1 MLFMSLSNFNEKLL
15 SCKELALTLALFYL
29 PGIIMPPRLAGTE
42 FNRPDFLAL
51 ILVTGLAEA
60 GMIVYLVTHIGGR
73 TLADY
78 NIRWPR
84 LRDILFGLLSWI
96 LIFPLLLV
104 AALVLYFFI
113 RHLPEEALFSA
124 LPPFRWSYTNYLL
137 LPGLFFT
144 CMVTGYNEELFYR
157 SYLPVEFFRRGMP
170 FPFAVFLPVVLF
182 ASGHLYQGA
191 AGFAVACL
199 LGLYLT
205 GVFRV
210 ARNINVPAFA
220 HGLYNFC
227 VLLASGVDFSRY
239 LAEHPRFFFLS

>member
-1 MLFMSLSNFNEKLL
+1 MLFMDLSNLNNKLL

-51 ILVTGLAEA
+51 ILLSGLAET
-60 GMIVYLVTHIGGR
+60 GMILYLLTHIGGR

-78 NIRWPR
+78 NIRKVRPG
-84 LRDILFGLLSWI
+84 DFLFGLLSW
-96 LIFPLLLV
+96 LCIFPLMIL
-104 AALVLYFFI
+104 AALILYFVM
-113 RHLPEEALFSA
+113 RHLPENTLSFP
-124 LPPFRWSYTNYLL
+124 LPSFRWSYTNYSL
-137 LPGLFFT
+137 LPLVFVT

-157 SYLPVEFFRRGMP
+157 AYLPVEFFRRGMA
-170 FPFAVFLPVVLF
+170 FPFAVLLPVLLF
-182 ASGHLYQGA
+182 GSGHFYQGT

-205 GVFRV
+205 GVFRM
-210 ARNINVPAFA
+210 AKNINVPALA

-227 VLLASGVDFSRY
+227 VLLLSGIDFSRY
-239 LAEHPRFFFLS
+239 LTEYL